1 MKRKLR
7 SLFFLGGAAAALAT
21 SIGCQAHRARVIPPP
36 PTPLG
41 AEIDQMNQTM
51 EVNAEAAKFIVY
63 MHEFE
68 LNHAQPDGSNI
79 GGIRLNAYG
88 EDHVKQ
94 IAYKLKRGAPFPV
107 VVERSQT
114 SIKPGTEHLY
124 PIHFNDELD
133 AKRREIVV
141 ASLQTLG
148 IPNAEEI
155 VVVAPSFAEGITAS
169 EAAQSYNSSLNGT
182 RGSYGGNFGTFFGG
196 FGGFGGF
203 GFR

>member
-21 SIGCQAHRARVIPPP
+21 SVGCHGPGARIVGPPP
-36 PTPLG
+36 KPLG

-68 LNHAQPDGSNI
+68 LNDAQPDGSNI

-94 IAYKLKRGAPFPV
+94 IAFKLKRGAPFPV

-124 PIHFNDELD
+124 PIHFNEELD
-133 AKRREIVV
+133 AKRREVVV
-141 ASLQTLG
+141 AALATLG
-148 IPNAEEI
+148 VPNADEI
-155 VVVAPSFAEGITAS
+155 VVVAPSFAEGINAA
-169 EAAQSYNSSLNGT
+169 EAARAYNNSLMGT
-182 RGSYGGNFGTFFGG
+182 RGAFGGNFGTFFGG

-203 GFR
+203 GLR